1 MEVVKGNDTDSFIG
15 SFQRFVNRRGK
26 PTDVYSDC
34 GTNLR
39 GTTSE
44 LNIKIQRINEYSPNE
59 QITWHFNPPA
69 APHMGG
75 TWERLIRT
83 VKNVIFSKIKNTV
96 LTDFQLMTIFTEI
109 EVIVNNRPLTYG
121 SDNPD
126 DFELLTPNNLLLGR
140 YNSGAVIEE
149 NEGDISNC
157 RRW

>member
-1 MEVVKGNDTDSFIG
+1 
-15 SFQRFVNRRGK
+15 
-26 PTDVYSDC
+26 
-34 GTNLR
+34 
-39 GTTSE
+39 
-44 LNIKIQRINEYSPNE
+44 
-59 QITWHFNPPA
+59 
-69 APHMGG
+69 MGG

-126 DFELLTPNNLLLGR
+126 NFELLTPNNLLLGR

>member
-1 MEVVKGNDTDSFIG
+1 
-15 SFQRFVNRRGK
+15 
-26 PTDVYSDC
+26 
-34 GTNLR
+34 
-39 GTTSE
+39 
-44 LNIKIQRINEYSPNE
+44 
-59 QITWHFNPPA
+59 
-69 APHMGG
+69 MGG

-83 VKNVIFSKIKNTV
+83 VKNVMFSMIKNTV

>member
-1 MEVVKGNDTDSFIG
+1 
-15 SFQRFVNRRGK
+15 
-26 PTDVYSDC
+26 
-34 GTNLR
+34 
-39 GTTSE
+39 
-44 LNIKIQRINEYSPNE
+44 
-59 QITWHFNPPA
+59 
-69 APHMGG
+69 MGG
-75 TWERLIRT
+75 TWETLTRT
-83 VKNVIFSKIKNTV
+83 VKKVMFSMIKNTV

>member
-1 MEVVKGNDTDSFIG
+1 
-15 SFQRFVNRRGK
+15 
-26 PTDVYSDC
+26 
-34 GTNLR
+34 
-39 GTTSE
+39 
-44 LNIKIQRINEYSPNE
+44 
-59 QITWHFNPPA
+59 
-69 APHMGG
+69 MGG
-75 TWERLIRT
+75 TWERLTRT
-83 VKNVIFSKIKNTV
+83 VKKVMFSMIKNTV